1 MKDKI
6 AENFLYHIWDE
17 QHLKKEL
24 HTCDGKE
31 LKILYQGKW
40 NTDAGPDFHNAII
53 LLDYEKFQGDV
64 EIHRY
69 EYDWHNH
76 NHHEDPNYNNV
87 ILHVV
92 FEKTPNTLFTIS
104 ESGNKIPI
112 LTLENNLDESIEK
125 LWKKY
130 GEKPFDKL
138 QKGSIKCLLA
148 ESGLSNKE
156 ILNILLNLGRK
167 RFERKCK
174 RFSAELYNSDFNQI
188 LYEGILEALGYAKN
202 KIPFLK
208 LAKTLSYQKLQ
219 GFSKICKSPVDL
231 FCILTI
237 VSGMEIEDYNFN
249 FIDEN
254 VLDSFISL
262 KKLVYPQ
269 VNNNLMS
276 KNEWNFFRIR
286 PQNHPLCRLWQIS
299 PFLFSSLAVNLINKI
314 ISIFSIKKDTEIKP
328 KIIQDKFFKLI
339 NGNSNNLKYGLGKSR
354 CDDIFANIVLPVSHI
369 YAETLN
375 YNEMKDTIDKIY
387 LSLPKLSENYITKF
401 VYTRLQ
407 NKIKNYRAI
416 NLPIQQGML
425 QLYYQFC
432 NYYDCKNCIRNL
444 TKE

>member
-53 LLDYEKFQGDV
+53 LLDYEKMQGDV

-76 NHHEDPNYNNV
+76 NHHEDPNYNDA

-92 FEKTPNTLFTIS
+92 FEKTPSTLFTIS
-104 ESGNKIPI
+104 ESGKKIPI

-138 QKGSIKCLLA
+138 QKESITCLLA
-148 ESGLSNKE
+148 ESNLESNKL
-156 ILNILLNLGRK
+156 LNILLELGKK

-208 LAKTLSYQKLQ
+208 LSKLFTYQKLQ

-231 FCILTI
+231 FCVFTI

-249 FIDEN
+249 FVDEN

-262 KKLVYPQ
+262 KKLVYQQ

-299 PFLFSSLAVNLINKI
+299 PFLFSSLEVNLINKI
-314 ISIFSIKKDTEIKP
+314 ISIFSIKKDSEIKP

-339 NGNSNNLKYGLGKSR
+339 NGNSNNLKYGIGKSR
-354 CDDIFANIVLPVSHI
+354 CDDIFANIVLPVCHI
-369 YAETLN
+369 YADTLN
-375 YNEMKDTIDKIY
+375 YDELKNTIEIIY
-387 LSLPKLSENYITKF
+387 LSSPKLSENYITKF
-401 VYTRLQ
+401 VYARLQ
-407 NKIKNYRAI
+407 NKIKNSREI

-432 NYYDCKNCIRNL
+432 NYFDCKNCIRNL

>member
-53 LLDYEKFQGDV
+53 LLDYEKMQGDV

-92 FEKTPNTLFTIS
+92 FERNSQTLFTIS
-104 ESGNKIPI
+104 ESGMKIPI
-112 LTLENNLDESIEK
+112 LILKDNLDESIEK

-138 QKGSIKCLLA
+138 QKESITCLLA
-148 ESGLSNKE
+148 ESNLLSEE
-156 ILNILLNLGRK
+156 ILNILLKLGKK

-208 LAKTLSYQKLQ
+208 LSKLFTYKKLQ

-237 VSGMEIEDYNFN
+237 ISGINIEDYNFN
-249 FIDEN
+249 FLDEN

-262 KKLVYPQ
+262 KKLVYQQ

-286 PQNHPLCRLWQIS
+286 PQNHPLYRMWQIS
-299 PFLFSSLAVNLINKI
+299 PFLYSSLDVNLINKI

-328 KIIQDKFFKLI
+328 KNIQDKFFKLL

-354 CDDIFANIVLPVSHI
+354 CYDIFANIVLPVCHI
-369 YAETLN
+369 YADTLN
-375 YNEMKDTIDKIY
+375 YDELKNIIEIIY
-387 LSLPKLSENYITKF
+387 LSSPKLSENYITKF
-401 VYTRLQ
+401 VYARLQ
-407 NKIKNYRAI
+407 NKIKNSREI

-432 NYYDCKNCIRNL
+432 NYFDCKNCIRNL
-444 TKE
+444 IQK